1 MIDCGHNGSAQV
13 SSSPL
18 KALAMQAGW
27 HFLLRRGS
35 RILRDSARLV
45 RTSARVGSTRQMA
58 LSAAP
63 LCDKLL
69 KRNTHTSVT
78 PDLNRPRPKL
88 ASASQ
93 DHNTLKVQVR
103 WRDGERD
110 EFPYVW
116 LRDNCQC
123 PDCFLRSASSRLL
136 RVAGLSTDVRPR
148 EVQVSNDGY
157 FLKVVWENGHEST
170 YVSDWLNERAFNPRQ
185 QSIYNNTYRLRP
197 ELWDADM
204 AQRIPRASFD
214 ELMEDD
220 AALLKLLECMEVLGF
235 TVVSGA
241 RQEEG
246 ELQRLSERAS
256 HLVPSNYGTT
266 FIVKDKKDASNVA
279 YTSQG
284 LDLHCDLVC
293 LHYKPC
299 VQLLH
304 CISQFEGDGGDSI
317 LADSHRVALQMRELY
332 PQKFRFLTDV
342 LVNFRDV
349 ATDEG
354 FEFDIIARRPMIS
367 VRADGEIKTVN
378 MSTFGRDSHFGV
390 SPNDAIRWYDAYVTF
405 CELLYRPENHF
416 TFKLEAGEILIMD
429 NLRILHGR
437 TAYEDTVEGVR
448 RLEGGFWDWDM
459 MRSRRRGL
467 QRKLGGCSEIS
478 ERAPMVILAMPE
490 RGWKCRV
497 MAKSQGTCNRT
508 LKRTANR
515 YLRSFDISG
524 LEVILQ

>member
-1 MIDCGHNGSAQV
+1 
-13 SSSPL
+13 
-18 KALAMQAGW
+18 MQAGW
-27 HFLLRRGS
+27 HSLLRRGG
-35 RILRDSARLV
+35 RILRDSAVLMW
-45 RTSARVGSTRQMA
+45 TSASIGTTYVRAKQMA
-58 LSAAP
+58 FFAAP
-63 LCDKLL
+63 ALSGKLL
-69 KRNTHTSVT
+69 KRNNYTSPSVT
-78 PDLNRPRPKL
+78 PDLNRPRTEL
-88 ASASQ
+88 ASVSQ
-93 DHNTLKVQVR
+93 GHNTLKVR
-103 WRDGERD
+103 WRDGESD

-123 PDCFLRSASSRLL
+123 PACFLRSASSRLL
-136 RVAGLSTDVRPR
+136 RVADLAMDVRPR
-148 EVQVSNDGY
+148 EVQVSKDGY
-157 FLKVVWENGHEST
+157 FLQVVWENGHEST
-170 YVSDWLNERAFNPRQ
+170 YEADWLNERAFNTRQ
-185 QSIYNNTYRLRP
+185 QSVYNNTYRLRP
-197 ELWDADM
+197 ELWDSNM
-204 AQRIPRASFD
+204 SQRIPRASFD

-241 RQEEG
+241 RREEG

-266 FIVKDKKDASNVA
+266 FIVKDKNDASNVA
-279 YTSQG
+279 YTSHG

-304 CISQFEGDGGDSI
+304 CITQFSGDGGDSI
-317 LADSHRVALQMRELY
+317 LADSHRVAVQMRELY

-354 FEFDIIARRPMIS
+354 FQFDIIARRPMIS
-367 VRADGEIKTVN
+367 VRPDGEIKTVN

-390 SPNDAIRWYDAYVTF
+390 SPEEAVSWYDAYLTF
-405 CELLYRPENHF
+405 CDLLYRPENHV

-429 NLRILHGR
+429 NLRVLHGR
-437 TAYEDTVEGVR
+437 TAYKDTAEGER

-467 QRKLGGCSEIS
+467 QKKLAGSS
-478 ERAPMVILAMPE
+478 
-490 RGWKCRV
+490 
-497 MAKSQGTCNRT
+497 
-508 LKRTANR
+508 
-515 YLRSFDISG
+515 
-524 LEVILQ
+524 